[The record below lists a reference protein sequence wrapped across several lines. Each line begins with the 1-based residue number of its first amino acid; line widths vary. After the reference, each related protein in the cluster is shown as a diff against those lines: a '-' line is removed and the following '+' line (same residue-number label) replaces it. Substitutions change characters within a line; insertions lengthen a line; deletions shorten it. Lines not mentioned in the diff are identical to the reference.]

1 MDQNKRTE
9 RDEEVTIDLLEVF
22 YLLRQHIVWILLF
35 AVIGG
40 LLAGVVTYFG
50 ITPLYTATS
59 QLYIVSASNDV
70 INLSDLQIG
79 TNLAADYKELI
90 LLRPVLQQVIDNLDL
105 DISTTSLRNML
116 NVSNTTGTRI
126 LRITATTTNPDLSRD
141 IANEMASVARDW
153 LPEAMNGK
161 TPNIVETAIAP
172 KSRSSPSYTRNAMVG
187 VLFGAVIVCAF
198 LVIRMLMNDTVVT
211 AEDMEKYFG
220 SMPLTTIPEEE
231 GVTDIAED

>member
-1 MDQNKRTE
+1 MDANKKQVADNE
-9 RDEEVTIDLLEVF
+9 ASIDLLEIVYVF
-22 YLLRQHIVWILLF
+22 RRNIVWILLF
-35 AVIGG
+35 ALLGG
-40 LLAGVVTYFG
+40 LVAGLYTYFG
-50 ITPLYTATS
+50 ITPKYQAS
-59 QLYIVSASNDV
+59 SKLYIVSTSNDV

-105 DISTTSLRNML
+105 DISTTSLRKMR

-172 KSRSSPSYTRNAMVG
+172 KSRSSPSYARNAMVG